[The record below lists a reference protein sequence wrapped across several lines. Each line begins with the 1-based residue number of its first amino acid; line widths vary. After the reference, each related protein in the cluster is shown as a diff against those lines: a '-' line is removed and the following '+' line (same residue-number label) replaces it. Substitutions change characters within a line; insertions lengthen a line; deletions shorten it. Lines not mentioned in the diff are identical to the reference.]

1 MKVKVR
7 KVFIRFFL
15 VLLIVIAAALVLR
28 AVLNYTEGRRL
39 ERTLADLKARGVP
52 LSVADLTSPCP
63 DESNAARLWKA
74 AEELLAFDKNDAQVI
89 NLANQAFMR
98 GTALAAD
105 QVGAVSRLIEK
116 NRRATEL
123 VIEAAGK
130 PCFQYGDPK
139 VNAVVIDMPKAVE
152 MLRASR
158 LIVFD
163 ALFSAERGD
172 VEGALKRLGAGF
184 RFASKITGEG
194 PLIAGLVAIA
204 EQKLFVFGLVR
215 VAEGRAVETDLLLRA
230 LQDFEPGT
238 WKNLL
243 FESLRGERVF
253 FVDAG
258 RLMFRGGPG
267 GEEAL
272 VGKIGLGEKLLLW
285 LGRPL
290 IKRDLIRGVLKYE
303 DVEAQARR
311 PFYET
316 KGFLEEYE
324 REITTLPW
332 TAVLSRIAMP
342 NIGAAFLK
350 QAALEALALA
360 ARTGLACK
368 IYRNQNGR
376 YPADLAALVPGIL
389 PEVPVDPF
397 TGKPLVYRLE
407 GEGFIVYSLGSNEKD
422 DGGRMTFEMTKLIMD
437 KDDDWAWKES
447 K

>member
-1 MKVKVR
+1 MKVKLR
-7 KVFIRFFL
+7 KVLIRFFL

-52 LSVADLTSPCP
+52 LSLADLTWPCP

-98 GTALAAD
+98 GTPLAAD
-105 QVGAVSRLIEK
+105 QVEAVARLIEK
-116 NRRATEL
+116 NRQATEL
-123 VIEAAGK
+123 VIEAAAK

-139 VNAVVIDMPKAVE
+139 VNAVVKEMPKAVE

-184 RFASKITGEG
+184 RFASKVSREG
-194 PLIAGLVAIA
+194 PLIMGLVAIA
-204 EQKLFVFGLVR
+204 EQKLFVLGLVR
-215 VAEGRAVETDLLLRA
+215 VAEGRAVETDLLFRA
-230 LQDFEPGT
+230 LKDFEPGT

-243 FESLRGERVF
+243 LESLRGERVF
-253 FVDAG
+253 FIDAG
-258 RLMFRGGPG
+258 RLMFRGGRNQ
-267 GEEAL
+267 ES
-272 VGKIGLGEKLLLW
+272 VIGITRFGDRFLLW

-290 IKRDLIRGVLKYE
+290 IKRDLIRGILKYE
-303 DVEAQARR
+303 DVEAQVRR
-311 PFYET
+311 PYFET
-316 KGFLEEYE
+316 
-324 REITTLPW
+324 REFWRNHDRQIGALPW
-332 TAVLSRIAMP
+332 YAVLSRMAMP
-342 NIGAAFLK
+342 MMDTAVLK

-368 IYRNQNGR
+368 IYKNQNGR

-422 DGGRMTFEMTKLIMD
+422 DGGRMTFEITKLIMD

>member
-7 KVFIRFFL
+7 KVLINFFL
-15 VLLIVIAAALVLR
+15 VLLVIIAAALVLR

-52 LSVADLTSPCP
+52 LSLADLTSPCA

-105 QVGAVSRLIEK
+105 QVEAVARLIEK
-116 NRRATEL
+116 NRQATEL

-139 VNAVVIDMPKAVE
+139 VNAVVKEMPKAVE

-184 RFASKITGEG
+184 RFASKITAEG
-194 PLIAGLVAIA
+194 PLIMGLVAIA
-204 EQKLFVFGLVR
+204 EQKLFLYGLGR
-215 VAEGRAVETDLLLRA
+215 VAQGRAIKTELLLP
-230 LQDFEPGT
+230 LIQEFEPGL
-238 WKNLL
+238 WKETL
-243 FESLRGERVF
+243 SKSVRGERVF

-258 RLMFRGGPG
+258 RLLIRGGRSQ
-267 GEEAL
+267 ES
-272 VGKIGLGEKLLLW
+272 VIGITGFGDSFLLW

-290 IKRDLIRGVLKYE
+290 IKRDLIRGLLKYE
-303 DVEAQARR
+303 EVEAQDRR
-311 PFYET
+311 PYFET
-316 KGFLEEYE
+316 
-324 REITTLPW
+324 REFWQRHDRQISALPW
-332 TAVLSRIAMP
+332 YAVLSRMAMP
-342 NIGAAFLK
+342 MMDAAVLK
-350 QAALEALALA
+350 QATLEALALA

-368 IYRNQNGR
+368 IYKNQNGR
-376 YPADLAALVPGIL
+376 YPEDLAALVPGIL

-407 GEGFIVYSLGSNEKD
+407 GEGFIIYSLGSNEKD